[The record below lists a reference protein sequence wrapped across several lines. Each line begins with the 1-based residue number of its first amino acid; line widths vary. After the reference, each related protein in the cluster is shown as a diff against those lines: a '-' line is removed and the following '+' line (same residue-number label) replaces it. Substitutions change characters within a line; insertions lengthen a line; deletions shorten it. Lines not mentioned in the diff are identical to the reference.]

1 MNGGYGPHDRTG
13 RLQRRPRAAER
24 EEALQN
30 RLIQAA
36 GLAGWLCYHT
46 RDSRRSPI
54 GFPDLVLVRDGQMLV
69 IECKRG
75 PAEQRAMAK
84 SKEGRAQ
91 LAWIAEMDR
100 VPGCLAWVVSPENEG
115 EALARITARRTA

>member
-1 MNGGYGPHDRTG
+1 MAKFARKRGGQSKVPV
-13 RLQRRPRAAER
+13 ER

-54 GFPDLVLVRDGQMLV
+54 GFMDLVMVRDGQILA

-75 PAEQRAMAK
+75 PAEMRAMAK
-84 SKEGRAQ
+84 SKEGQAQ

-100 VPGCLAWVVSPENEG
+100 VPGCRAAVVSPENESM
-115 EALARITARRTA
+115 ALSWITERRTT